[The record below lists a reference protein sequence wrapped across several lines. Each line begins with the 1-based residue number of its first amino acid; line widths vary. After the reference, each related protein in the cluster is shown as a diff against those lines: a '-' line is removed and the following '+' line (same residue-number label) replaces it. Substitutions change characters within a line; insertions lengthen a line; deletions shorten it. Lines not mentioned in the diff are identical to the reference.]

1 MRVVIDTNVLCAT
14 LKKSNFERF
23 IYDAFKME
31 VFEWVVSTEILNEY
45 HEKLA
50 EFYSV
55 ETANLVVNILT
66 AAPNV
71 ILAEPA
77 FRWNLISEDPDNNK
91 FSDLAISTNAYFL
104 VSYDRHFNIF
114 KEISFPNLKV
124 VKPKEFKTIINW
136 A

>member
-1 MRVVIDTNVLCAT
+1 MRHTQ
-14 LKKSNFERF
+14 KSNFERF

-77 FRWNLISEDPDNNK
+77 FRWNLISEDPDDNK
-91 FSDLAISTNAYFL
+91 FSDLAISTNAYCL